1 MDFSGGIGGIADSL
15 EGDYV
20 KKTEDAEFAAV
31 EKASPVSTD
40 TSLGE
45 LRWEG
50 MTNAQLA
57 AAVQQLNSGTG
68 AAEMTAA
75 ADALANVAADLTQI
89 DTALQTQL
97 QAIGVNWQ
105 SQTASDLADQMLAAS
120 SAYGGT
126 VTDQGGQSS
135 TALNQQAEAYA
146 TARNA
151 APKPQSLAGDTAP
164 DNSSLGSGSSPFSGH
179 GDDHAQQVSQAN
191 AARNQ
196 AVDAMN
202 NYTSSSQ
209 TNLGGYSPPAP
220 PPAIGLNPQP
230 SGGTSTSGYTGPS
243 SPGAPGAPVLGGGG
257 GGGGVGTLP
266 PGVPGGGSGSGG
278 GGGGGGMPIG
288 TGPVTG
294 VGASPGGGSP
304 TGGFPGGGFPG
315 GGFPAGG
322 PGGAFP
328 VGGGGASG
336 AGGGASGAGGGAS
349 GAGGGASGV
358 GGGASG
364 VGGGASGGG
373 SSLPPGGG
381 AGGPGSVSG
390 IGPTSGG
397 PGPVARAA
405 GMPAPGGAAVGGAGE
420 EIGEIAAGAA
430 VAGGTA
436 AVGIVGSNAGKR
448 GDDEELERGGNE
460 PGGFAD
466 DDEDDFNP
474 NRSALAELD
483 ADDEAAARVNAQLSA
498 SDPAAPGVLEPVHR
512 RDDEHRDRY
521 ARTDDELF
529 DDGRTV
535 IPDVLGG
542 NVANPDDEDA

>member
-15 EGDYV
+15 EADYV
-20 KKTEDAEFAAV
+20 KKTEGAEFAAV
-31 EKASPVSTD
+31 QKTTAVSTD

-68 AAEMTAA
+68 AAEMSSA

-105 SQTASDLADQMLAAS
+105 SQTASDLADQMLSAS
-120 SAYGGT
+120 AAYGGT

-135 TALNQQAEAYA
+135 TAINQQAEAYA

-164 DNSSLGSGSSPFSGH
+164 SNSSLGSGSAPFSGH
-179 GDDHAQQVSQAN
+179 GNDHAQQVSQAN

-209 TNLGGYSPPAP
+209 SNLGGYAPPAP

-243 SPGAPGAPVLGGGG
+243 SPGGVPGSPVLGGGG
-257 GGGGVGTLP
+257 APGGVGTLP
-266 PGVPGGGSGSGG
+266 PGVSG
-278 GGGGGGMPIG
+278 GGGGGGMPTG
-288 TGPVTG
+288 LGPVTG
-294 VGASPGGGSP
+294 VGAPPGLGSP
-304 TGGFPGGGFPG
+304 TGGFPGGGFPS

-336 AGGGASGAGGGAS
+336 V
-349 GAGGGASGV
+349 GV
-358 GGGASG
+358 P
-364 VGGGASGGG
+364 GGGASGGG
-373 SSLPPGGG
+373 AGGG
-381 AGGPGSVSG
+381 GVGGPGSVSG
-390 IGPTSGG
+390 IGPTAGG

-405 GMPAPGGAAVGGAGE
+405 GMPTPGSAAIGGAGGE
-420 EIGEIAAGAA
+420 VGEIAAGAA

-436 AVGIVGSNAGKR
+436 AVGIVGANANKR
-448 GDDEELERGGNE
+448 GEDEELERNGNE

-474 NRSALAELD
+474 NRGALAELD
-483 ADDEAAARVNAQLSA
+483 SEEEAAARMNAQLSA

-512 RDDEHRDRY
+512 RDDDGQHRNSY
-521 ARTDDELF
+521 PRTDDEFF
-529 DDGRTV
+529 DDGRMV
-535 IPDVLGG
+535 IPEVLGG
-542 NVANPDDEDA
+542 NVQADDEDE